1 MAKTQE
7 IRIPLVPE
15 WANVVRPGDTLIIGL
30 AQTDN
35 VGNIAKAMQATM
47 EPLGINVVVLDNV
60 QTMVVA
66 RPKDSDR

>member
-1 MAKTQE
+1 MAKVQE

-30 AQTDN
+30 ADTDN
-35 VGNIAKAMQATM
+35 VSNVAKAMQATM

-60 QTMVVA
+60 QQMVVA
-66 RPKDSDR
+66 RPKGDN

>member
-30 AQTDN
+30 AGADN
-35 VGNIAKAMQATM
+35 VADVAKAMQATM

-60 QTMVVA
+60 QQIVVA
-66 RPKDSDR
+66 RPKGDS

>member
-30 AQTDN
+30 AATDN
-35 VGNIAKAMQATM
+35 VNNVAKAMQATM

-66 RPKDSDR
+66 RPKGDG